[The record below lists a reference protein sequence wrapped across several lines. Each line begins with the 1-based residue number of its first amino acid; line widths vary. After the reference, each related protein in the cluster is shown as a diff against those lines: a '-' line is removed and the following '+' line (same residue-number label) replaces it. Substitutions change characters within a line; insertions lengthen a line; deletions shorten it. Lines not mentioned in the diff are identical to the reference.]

1 MASSY
6 CWPREPLLSSLR
18 IIQAAT
24 WRLLRSR
31 EWRAGPKCRKKVTA
45 NQVTLWPQWA
55 GLVCWLVVTKCPLHG
70 STEFWVFIC
79 VDALI
84 QPNES
89 WDVEFPVLLSQ
100 SNRES
105 WVVVF
110 PTLMFLSNWVTFL
123 FCFFSFFC
131 LWSLRA
137 VIIVFFCYINWNSDY
152 FVQFVQKKELRIN
165 LSETYIYKK
174 NLIFSLLFVQ

>member
-1 MASSY
+1 MSSLEFGWTWHLLTAERESHSSARFASSKL
-6 CWPREPLLSSLR
+6 PHGVSS
-18 IIQAAT
+18 ASA
-24 WRLLRSR
+24 SGD
-31 EWRAGPKCRKKVTA
+31 WRAGPKCRKKVTA

-79 VDALI
+79 VDAPI

-137 VIIVFFCYINWNSDY
+137 VIFVFFCYINWNSHY
-152 FVQFVQKKELRIN
+152 FVWFVQKK
-165 LSETYIYKK
+165 
-174 NLIFSLLFVQ
+174 

>member
-6 CWPREPLLSSLR
+6 CWAREPLLSSLR

-70 STEFWVFIC
+70 CALSVYLCWCSNSTEWELRC
-79 VDALI
+79 G
-84 QPNES
+84 
-89 WDVEFPVLLSQ
+89 FPVLLSQ

-137 VIIVFFCYINWNSDY
+137 VIFVFFCYINWNSHY
-152 FVQFVQKKELRIN
+152 FMRFVQKNKSWE
-165 LSETYIYKK
+165 
-174 NLIFSLLFVQ
+174 